1 MPNLEDLWDEM
12 SRGHIYECSLR
23 DPVWH
28 LDGLQTEGK
37 VYIDPRTSILET
49 LIHELMHRRHP
60 RMREM
65 AVTRE
70 ARLLLG
76 KMDEATKRKWWNAY
90 RKVRKVRRPV
100 DVDLED

>member
-1 MPNLEDLWDEM
+1 MADLSDLYDEM
-12 SRGHIYECSLR
+12 QRGAIYECALR
-23 DPVWH
+23 DPKWH
-28 LDGLQTEGK
+28 LDGLQSDGA

-70 ARLLLG
+70 ARRLLG
-76 KMDEATKRKWWNAY
+76 GMDETTKRKWWSAY
-90 RKVRKVRRPV
+90 KRIRKIRRPV
-100 DVDLED
+100 TVDE

>member
-1 MPNLEDLWDEM
+1 MPDLNDLFDELQ
-12 SRGHIYECSLR
+12 RGQVYECALR
-23 DPVWH
+23 DPKWH
-28 LDGLQTEGK
+28 LDGLQSDGA

-70 ARLLLG
+70 ARRLLG
-76 KMDEATKRKWWNAY
+76 GMDEATKRRWWTSY
-90 RKVRKVRRPV
+90 CRIKKRRRPM
-100 DVDLED
+100 DVEE

>member
-1 MPNLEDLWDEM
+1 MPALDDLFDELN
-12 SRGHIYECSLR
+12 RGKVFECALR
-23 DPVWH
+23 DPKWH
-28 LDGLQTEGK
+28 LDGLQSDGA

-70 ARLLLG
+70 ARRLLAG
-76 KMDEATKRKWWNAY
+76 MDETTKRRWWAAY
-90 RKVRKVRRPV
+90 CRVKKPRRPV
-100 DVDLED
+100 DVED